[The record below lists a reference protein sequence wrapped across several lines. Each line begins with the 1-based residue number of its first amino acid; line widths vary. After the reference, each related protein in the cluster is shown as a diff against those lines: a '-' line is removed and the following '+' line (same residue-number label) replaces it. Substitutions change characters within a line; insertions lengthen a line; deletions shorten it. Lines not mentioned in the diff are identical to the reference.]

1 MKYDIQVNERLTK
14 IKEKWSSIK
23 FDVVVLSFIF
33 FIPMSQTISV
43 INISGMC
50 YFYTHQ
56 TSGACAGVCAYNL
69 THQVGENVVSLP
81 QSPKFSGQILL
92 PYLIFKKIDQQI
104 YIFRLNYFYPLKSIF
119 IPNH

>member
-1 MKYDIQVNERLTK
+1 
-14 IKEKWSSIK
+14 
-23 FDVVVLSFIF
+23 
-33 FIPMSQTISV
+33 MSQTISV